1 MTKFEIV
8 EKLREYIQSGELISK
23 SRNGADYHGFD
34 KAVHNKELFRT
45 LYANI
50 LASSLEVSNWF
61 NDLIKNDRVMKSEAV
76 GCKHRELTSDYLI
89 SKVCMRG
96 EIIKFDDFGQGCIV
110 YIE

>member
-34 KAVHNKELFRT
+34 KAAHKKEIFYT
-45 LYANI
+45 LYESVMAR
-50 LASSLEVSNWF
+50 SLEVSNWL
-61 NDLIKNDRVMKSEAV
+61 NDLIKNDRVMKSAAAK
-76 GCKHRELTSDYLI
+76 CKHRELSSDHLL
-89 SKVCMRG
+89 SKACMRG